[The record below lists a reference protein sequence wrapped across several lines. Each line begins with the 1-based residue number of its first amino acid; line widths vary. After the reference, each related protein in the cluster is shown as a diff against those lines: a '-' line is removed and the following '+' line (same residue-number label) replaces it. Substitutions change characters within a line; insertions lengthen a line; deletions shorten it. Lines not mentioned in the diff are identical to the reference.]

1 MTYSSESRG
10 YRSPLLTAV
19 PFSSLPSQSVAGD
32 VPVNAKYSTNILDK
46 NSSTTK
52 QEIYRAINQLTALVI
67 GGRFARA
74 TTQYQKNPKER
85 IEHCYQLTISEQAD
99 SFGDFNKK
107 NQVQRKVD
115 SLYSLNLLAQLA
127 NEVEWD

>member
-1 MTYSSESRG
+1 MYSAGSVQMSRDKGCVTRSDFHVLGSQRHSNLQSSMNHES
-10 YRSPLLTAV
+10 
-19 PFSSLPSQSVAGD
+19 SSGLS
-32 VPVNAKYSTNILDK
+32 KEE
-46 NSSTTK
+46 TTK
-52 QEIYRAINQLTALVI
+52 EEIYKAINQLTSLVI

-74 TTQYQKNPKER
+74 TKQYQKNPKER
-85 IEHCYQLTISEQAD
+85 IEHCYQLTISEQKEA
-99 SFGDFNKK
+99 FGDFNKK

>member
-1 MTYSSESRG
+1 MAYSSESHG
-10 YRSPLLTAV
+10 YRNPLLATV
-19 PFSSLPSQSVAGD
+19 PCSSFSSKPSAE
-32 VPVNAKYSTNILDK
+32 NALVDPKPSSNVLDK
-46 NSSTTK
+46 NSVTTK
-52 QEIYRAINQLTALVI
+52 QEIYKAINQLTALII

-74 TTQYQKNPKER
+74 TNQYQKNPKER

-127 NEVEWD
+127 NEIEWD

>member
-1 MTYSSESRG
+1 MYSAGSFQISRKNDCVTRSNLQVLGSPSITNFNIPKTQESNSGVR
-10 YRSPLLTAV
+10 
-19 PFSSLPSQSVAGD
+19 
-32 VPVNAKYSTNILDK
+32 K
-46 NSSTTK
+46 NETSK
-52 QEIYRAINQLTALVI
+52 EEIYRAINQLTALVI

-74 TTQYQKNPKER
+74 TQQYQKNPKER
-85 IEHCYQLTISEQAD
+85 IEHCYQLTISEQAE

-127 NEVEWD
+127 NVVEWD

>member
-1 MTYSSESRG
+1 MYSAGSAQMSRNKG
-10 YRSPLLTAV
+10 CVTRKDFQVHASQRHSNLQ
-19 PFSSLPSQSVAGD
+19 SSLNHD
-32 VPVNAKYSTNILDK
+32 
-46 NSSTTK
+46 SSSGLSK
-52 QEIYRAINQLTALVI
+52 EEIYKAINQLTALVI

-74 TTQYQKNPKER
+74 TNQYQKNPKER

-127 NEVEWD
+127 NEVEWE

>member
-1 MTYSSESRG
+1 MTFSFQSRG
-10 YRSPLLTAV
+10 YRSPFLASV
-19 PFSSLPSQSVAGD
+19 PCSEFPSQSRTGNP
-32 VPVNAKYSTNILDK
+32 PVNAKYSSNVLDK
-46 NSSTTK
+46 DSATTK

-74 TTQYQKNPKER
+74 TQQYQKNPKER
-85 IEHCYQLTISEQAD
+85 IEHCYQLTISEQAE

-115 SLYSLNLLAQLA
+115 SLHSLNLLARLA
-127 NEVEWD
+127 DEVEWD

>member
-19 PFSSLPSQSVAGD
+19 PCSSFPSQSMAGD
-32 VPVNAKYSTNILDK
+32 VPVKAKYSNNILYK

-74 TTQYQKNPKER
+74 TKQYQKNPKER